1 MASVRKAK
9 ALLAEG
15 KYREAG
21 RAFEE
26 AGSRKQAVL
35 AYGKGECWVDLGRV
49 LERLRRWEEAGAAYA
64 RAGEYARAAGAAES
78 WAVRLQ
84 TKGAPPADQK
94 KAIRWAVH
102 YHGKAGNP
110 GKAAE
115 LLELIDEPTKAA
127 EALIKAGFFEA
138 AAERFV
144 ALGMPDKAIDAL
156 VRGKL
161 PLQAARLATG
171 EGDHLL
177 AARLLRE
184 GGDHPGALAAFE
196 TAEAWSEA
204 AVEAGVLEDWVRAG
218 EAHVRADEFVDAGRA
233 FIRADQPDPAINALS
248 QLRFDDPLYMEAVDL
263 AVDAL
268 EQKGTMSFR
277 GERFLQEFLL
287 RPLDEHGA
295 ELLYRLARV
304 YEQGEF
310 WETAQEFYERLLE
323 RDPDHADAAERL
335 PRMVAYQKDSAAVF
349 KQVMREDFGYEET
362 TRRMADRRARV
373 RSQDGDLEAFP
384 DLSDTSTAR
393 PPGPRPASGS
403 TAAPPEDVR
412 KAMLDPAGDE
422 AVTGAGIG
430 RAAATEQQAA
440 VVRLEPGTRLGDRY
454 ELLRRVGAGGR
465 GVVFAARDLELDE
478 TVALKALHPTDVS
491 DESLQRFRQ
500 ELKLARKLTH
510 PNVLRVHDIGEV
522 DGLRFITMEYLEGQ
536 DLERTIQES
545 AGAFPVGIGVDYVR
559 QICAGLG
566 AAHEMGVIHRDIKP
580 PNLMVVD
587 PGVVKILDFGIA
599 KLIDM
604 RGVSA
609 TGVACGTPL
618 YMSPEQIRG
627 SRVLDPRT
635 DLYSLGCVMF
645 ALFTGSV
652 PFAGD
657 EVFELL
663 MAHMNQPPPRPR
675 DIRADLPR
683 ALDGIILR
691 LLSKD
696 PDDRYQ
702 SCVEL
707 AAALD
712 SVP

>member
-9 ALLAEG
+9 TLLAAG

-84 TKGAPPADQK
+84 TKGAPAGDQK

-127 EALIKAGFFEA
+127 EALVKAGFFDR
-138 AAERFV
+138 AAERYV

-161 PLQAARLATG
+161 PLEAAKLAAQQ
-171 EGDHLL
+171 GDQLL
-177 AARLLRE
+177 AARLLRD
-184 GGDHPGALAAFE
+184 GGDHEGALDAFE
-196 TAEAWSEA
+196 GAEAWTEA
-204 AVEAGVLEDWVRAG
+204 AVEARALQEWARAGESHVRAG
-218 EAHVRADEFVDAGRA
+218 EFLEGARA
-233 FIRADQPDPAINALS
+233 FVRADQPDPAINALS

-287 RPLDEHGA
+287 RPLDGHGA
-295 ELLYRLARV
+295 GLLYRLARV

-310 WETAQEFYERLLE
+310 WETAQELYEQMIE
-323 RDPDHADAAERL
+323 HDPNYEDAAERL

-373 RSQDGDLEAFP
+373 KSQDGDLEAFP
-384 DLSDTSTAR
+384 EIQATSTAN
-393 PPGPRPASGS
+393 PPGPRPAPCD
-403 TAAPPEDVR
+403 AAQPPAAAR
-412 KAMLDPAGDE
+412 MAMLDPAEDE
-422 AVTGAGIG
+422 VVTGAGIG
-430 RAAATEQQAA
+430 RAPDTERQAA

-454 ELLRRVGAGGR
+454 ELLHRVGAGGR

-491 DESLQRFRQ
+491 EESLLRFRQ
-500 ELKLARKLTH
+500 ELKLARKLSH

-522 DGLRFITMEYLEGQ
+522 DGLRFISMEYLEGQ

-599 KLIDM
+599 KAMDV

-683 ALDGIILR
+683 ELDGIILR

-696 PDDRYQ
+696 PDDRYA
-702 SCVEL
+702 SCAEL
-707 AAALD
+707 AQALD

>member
-15 KYREAG
+15 KYLEAG

-156 VRGKL
+156 VRGDL
-161 PLQAARLATG
+161 PLKAATLAAQR
-171 EGDHLL
+171 GDDLL
-177 AARLLRE
+177 AGRLLRE
-184 GGDHPGALAAFE
+184 GGDHGGALEAFGS
-196 TAEAWSEA
+196 AEAWAEA
-204 AVEAGVLEDWVRAG
+204 AVEAGVLEDWARAG
-218 EAHVRADEFVDAGRA
+218 EAHVRAEEFVDAGRA
-233 FIRADQPDPAINALS
+233 FIRAEQPDPAINALS
-248 QLRFDDPLYMEAVDL
+248 HLRFDDPHYMEAVDL
-263 AVDAL
+263 AVEAL

-287 RPLDEHGA
+287 RPLDDRGA
-295 ELLYRLARV
+295 QRLYRLARV

-323 RDPDHADAAERL
+323 HDPRYADVAERL

-349 KQVMREDFGYEET
+349 KQVMKEDFGYEET

-384 DLSDTSTAR
+384 ELSATSAGRAAAPR
-393 PPGPRPASGS
+393 PDSTPGPP
-403 TAAPPEDVR
+403 PPEDAR
-412 KAMLDPAGDE
+412 MAMLDPGEED
-422 AVTGAGIG
+422 AVTGAGFG
-430 RAAATEQQAA
+430 NSDPTEPQVAL
-440 VVRLEPGTRLGDRY
+440 VRLEPGARLGDRY
-454 ELLRRVGAGGR
+454 ELLRRIGAGGR

-491 DESLQRFRQ
+491 EESLLRFRQ

-522 DGLRFITMEYLEGQ
+522 DGLRFISMEYLEGR

-545 AGAFPVGIGVDYVR
+545 DGAFPVDIGVDYVR

-599 KLIDM
+599 KLMDV

-675 DIRADLPR
+675 ELRADLPR
-683 ALDGIILR
+683 ELDGIILR

-696 PDDRYQ
+696 PDDRYA
-702 SCVEL
+702 SCAEL
-707 AAALD
+707 ASALD
-712 SVP
+712 SVR